1 MYIVI
6 NKQIITS
13 SFLLL
18 ALCLTLFA
26 CKKIEQP
33 DMAGTCELAKPVQAS
48 FIMVYK
54 VKIDSCDNT
63 SSNDYFILED
73 TDTILGGLITFQSTV
88 CIYDSLRWIVG
99 NHPEQFTTN
108 EFSLFFNENFAGET
122 IPVTL
127 IAKKRPNL
135 VCNPTDDGVDTLVR
149 YLYVKP
155 FDSTYNYFGKFL
167 GYNIE
172 DGSDDL
178 FEIELTYI
186 TNFNGSVTFKNL
198 PQGANPPIGFGSFDK
213 TQQAYKRFYFCKSF
227 DFGGHGLNNIIGVVK
242 YNSNYDSVRIEYS
255 YRIDPEKPNRG
266 ANSRTKTFIGTR
278 I

>member
-1 MYIVI
+1 MNKRIGIIV
-6 NKQIITS
+6 S
-13 SFLLL
+13 VFLALLL
-18 ALCLTLFA
+18 VVFG

-33 DMAGTCELAKPVQAS
+33 KISSTCELTKPVQAS
-48 FIMVYK
+48 FIMGYK

-88 CIYDSLRWIVG
+88 CFYDSLRWIVG
-99 NHPEQFTTN
+99 NHPVQFTTN
-108 EFSLFFNENFAGET
+108 EFSLFFNEDFAGET

-127 IAKKRPNL
+127 IAKKSPNL
-135 VCNPTDDGVDTLVR
+135 VCNPSDDGVDTLVR
-149 YLYVKP
+149 YLYIKP
-155 FDSTYNYFGKFL
+155 FDSTNVFYGKFL

-172 DGSDDL
+172 DGSGDL

-186 TNFNGSVTFKNL
+186 TNFNGSITFLNL
-198 PQGANPPIGFGSFDK
+198 PRGSNPPSGFGSFDK

-255 YRIDPEKPNRG
+255 YSIDPEKPNRG

>member
-1 MYIVI
+1 MYKRIG
-6 NKQIITS
+6 ITAS
-13 SFLLL
+13 ILVGMLLVVL
-18 ALCLTLFA
+18 A
-26 CKKIEQP
+26 CKKIKQP
-33 DMAGTCELAKPVQAS
+33 EMASTCELVKPVKAS
-48 FIMVYK
+48 FIMGYK

-73 TDTILGGLITFQSTV
+73 TDTILGGLITFKSTV

-108 EFSLFFNENFAGET
+108 EFSLFFNEDFAGET

-127 IAKKRPNL
+127 IAQKSPNL
-135 VCNPTDDGVDTLVR
+135 VCNPFDDGIDTLVR

-155 FDSTYNYFGKFL
+155 FDSTKVFFGKFS

-172 DGSDDL
+172 DGANDL

-186 TNFNGSVTFKNL
+186 TNFNGSITFINL
-198 PQGANPPIGFGSFDK
+198 PRGANPPIGFGSFNK
-213 TQQAYKRFYFCKSF
+213 TQQAYKRFYFCRSF

-242 YNSNYDSVRIEYS
+242 YNSNYDAVRIEYS
-255 YRIDPEKPNRG
+255 YSIDPEKPNTG
-266 ANSRTKTFIGTR
+266 ANSRKKTFIGTR